1 MDDKNWMNFW
11 QTGSVQ
17 DYLNY
22 KENEKAKQDDNYNQ
36 GFSNQRTDNR
46 GE

>member
-1 MDDKNWMNFW
+1 MEDKNWLSFI
-11 QTGSVQ
+11 QTGSVF

-22 KENEKAKQDDNYNQ
+22 KENEKAKNNDDCNQ
-36 GFSNQRTDNR
+36 GISNQRTDNR